1 VNVRARLLTTFLS
14 IALAAMLLGYAGAQ
28 APQLAPP
35 VSTATAL
42 SDAQIED
49 FLLNAKVVKTKTSK
63 KGITGTIQAT
73 LTDGTLTHDAQ
84 IQTIDERKAQFV
96 SDKGT
101 EFNFRDSWS
110 FNVAA
115 YKVDRLI
122 GMQMVPV
129 SVARRWRSQEAAF
142 TWWIDDVLMEEGER
156 LKKKLQPPSSAAW
169 NQQMQLVRMFDQLIA
184 NIDRNMGNLLITRD
198 WRMWA
203 IDHTRAFRTYNT
215 LSTPKNVTRADR
227 AVVERLKALDRNAM
241 KTTDKYLSSF
251 EIDALLKR
259 RDAIIERLEMLG
271 PAALYDRMEWA
282 ITPPS

>member
-1 VNVRARLLTTFLS
+1 VRARLLTTFMS
-14 IALAAMLLGYAGAQ
+14 VSLAATLLGYAGAQ
-28 APQLAPP
+28 APQVTPP
-35 VSTATAL
+35 VSTAPAL

-49 FLLNAKVVKTKTSK
+49 FLLNAKVIRTKTSK
-63 KGITGTIQAT
+63 KGITGTLQAT

-142 TWWIDDVLMEEGER
+142 TWWIDDVLMDEGER

-184 NIDRNMGNLLITRD
+184 NIDRNMGNLVITRD

-215 LSTPKNVTRADR
+215 LSTPKNVTRVDR
-227 AVVERLKALDRNAM
+227 AVVARLKALDRDAM